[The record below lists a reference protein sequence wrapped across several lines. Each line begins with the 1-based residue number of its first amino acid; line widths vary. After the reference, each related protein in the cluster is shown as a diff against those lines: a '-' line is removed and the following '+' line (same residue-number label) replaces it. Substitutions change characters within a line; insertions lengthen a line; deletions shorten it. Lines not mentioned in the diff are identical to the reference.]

1 MELEQSASQFAAKN
15 AQLLAIAYQSQAEAQ
30 TTVEHTAVSFPVL
43 ADVKHEVASRYE
55 VFNTLGDGVATP
67 AIFVVNPAGNIVW
80 SYIAQDFADRP
91 TTQQILDNLP
101 F

>member
-1 MELEQSASQFAAKN
+1 MELENHISQFAAKN
-15 AQLLAIAYQSQAEAQ
+15 AQLLALAYQNQAEAQ
-30 TTVEHTAVSFPVL
+30 TTVDKTGASFPVL
-43 ADVKHEVASRYE
+43 ADVDHAVASTYE

-67 AIFVVNPAGNIVW
+67 AVFIVNPAGEIVW

-91 TTQQILDNLP
+91 STQKILDNLP